1 MAGNALKP
9 GCFFSVKS
17 AFEPLEHHQLMIL
30 HPQSQSGSQLFD
42 AFLLPAVHQHTF
54 TFRSYGEQAFATATR
69 PTLRWCMPRYPV
81 LTFLQC
87 SSMSN
92 SSGFLSGCYT
102 TRGNLHLI
110 LYNQN
115 FLASV
120 PSQSELPDL
129 ASSCLCSLA
138 YWKGHL
144 CAFFAP
150 WCPRHSR
157 RNCLSHSSPLPAAQ
171 PSSILLMDKPTL
183 YLYLMKKK
191 KAKGN
196 FNGLLYT
203 FHCSEAILF
212 RQALGR
218 ISVSSRGSIT
228 MKR

>member
-1 MAGNALKP
+1 MA
-9 GCFFSVKS
+9 
-17 AFEPLEHHQLMIL
+17 Q
-30 HPQSQSGSQLFD
+30 
-42 AFLLPAVHQHTF
+42 
-54 TFRSYGEQAFATATR
+54 
-69 PTLRWCMPRYPV
+69 YPV
-81 LTFLQC
+81 LIFLQC
-87 SSMSN
+87 SSMNN

-102 TRGNLHLI
+102 TRGNLHLV
-110 LYNQN
+110 LYSLQS

-144 CAFFAP
+144 DALFAP
-150 WCPRHSR
+150 WCPQQSR
-157 RNCLSHSSPLPAAQ
+157 RNCLSHSSLFPAAQ
-171 PSSILLMDKPTL
+171 PSIILLMDKPTL

>member
-1 MAGNALKP
+1 
-9 GCFFSVKS
+9 
-17 AFEPLEHHQLMIL
+17 MIL

-110 LYNQN
+110 LYNLQN

-144 CAFFAP
+144 CALFAP

-191 KAKGN
+191 RPKGILMGS
-196 FNGLLYT
+196 FIPFIVLKQSYSDRLLEE
-203 FHCSEAILF
+203 FLL
-212 RQALGR
+212 ALEDQLQ
-218 ISVSSRGSIT
+218 
-228 MKR
+228 